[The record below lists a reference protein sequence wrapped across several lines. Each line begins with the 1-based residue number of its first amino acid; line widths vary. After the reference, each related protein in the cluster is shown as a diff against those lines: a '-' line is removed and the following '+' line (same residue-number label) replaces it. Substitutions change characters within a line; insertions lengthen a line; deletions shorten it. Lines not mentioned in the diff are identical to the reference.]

1 MPSACDHYIE
11 ENVTDPRSSLE
22 KEDYNVTPS
31 NTKETIGSQTHYGN
45 FLGNVSTRYT
55 LAGITLNPSTYNK
68 KQFFKKELKE
78 LVELSLKN
86 ILEPDILEESWD
98 DSFELSQ
105 FMTSSYFKHTV
116 SDKHTSPHL
125 TNYAANY
132 FLKNNYQAS
141 KEITKEIRLDEKND
155 SINIETNFEST
166 DYSEYA
172 PEGED
177 VAAIEHINE
186 SQDDKSYE

>member
-1 MPSACDHYIE
+1 
-11 ENVTDPRSSLE
+11 
-22 KEDYNVTPS
+22 
-31 NTKETIGSQTHYGN
+31 
-45 FLGNVSTRYT
+45 
-55 LAGITLNPSTYNK
+55 
-68 KQFFKKELKE
+68 
-78 LVELSLKN
+78 
-86 ILEPDILEESWD
+86 
-98 DSFELSQ
+98 
-105 FMTSSYFKHTV
+105 
-116 SDKHTSPHL
+116 L